1 MEPETNMNPEI
12 KAEAPEVN
20 PTEVTAAEKAVD
32 AAAAKKAADVVA
44 AEKAANPMSI
54 NTEPGT
60 LSKLPPAGS
69 STNQQWRAYGEQV
82 SQILAGFPERF
93 GEVFEE
99 YKQPL
104 TTVGIALAAVP
115 FVILTVAILKV
126 VNAIPFFAPTFELIG
141 FGYSAWFV
149 YRYLLFAD
157 TRKELVQDF
166 ESLKTQV
173 TGNKEIS

>member
-12 KAEAPEVN
+12 KAEVPEVT
-20 PTEVTAAEKAVD
+20 PADVAAAEQAVD
-32 AAAAKKAADVVA
+32 AVA
-44 AEKAANPMSI
+44 AEKAADVMAAEKVSQPMSI
-54 NTEPGT
+54 NTESGT
-60 LSKLPPAGS
+60 LSKLPPAQS

-99 YKQPL
+99 YKQPI

-149 YRYLLFAD
+149 YRYLLFAE
-157 TRKELVQDF
+157 TRKELGQDF
-166 ESLKTQV
+166 DSLKTQV
-173 TGNKEIS
+173 TGKKEI